1 MTTRSF
7 ALTSLVA
14 AIPGAAVVVLI
25 VFGILAAS
33 GEIFGSIPL
42 AITAVLA
49 LLCGVAAAVLPV
61 VLFLKKAPAAEA
73 PAAAAAGGTSGE
85 VRAVG
90 GTSGEI
96 EAVDADTGEVAV
108 LDTGEFEEA
117 GSEEFA
123 EAESAEFA
131 EAESAEFE
139 APADDDPFADLE
151 ADEDDEDSFFDS
163 APAGKK

>member
-42 AITAVLA
+42 AITAVIA
-49 LLCGVAAAVLPV
+49 LLCGVAAAALPV
-61 VLFLKKAPAAEA
+61 VLFMKKAAT
-73 PAAAAAGGTSGE
+73 PAAAAPVDEAG
-85 VRAVG
+85 AVG
-90 GTSGEI
+90 GSSGEL
-96 EAVDADTGEVAV
+96 EALDGDTGEVAV
-108 LDTGEFEEA
+108 LNTDEFEEA

-123 EAESAEFA
+123 EAESAEFV

-139 APADDDPFADLE
+139 SPADEDPFADFD
-151 ADEDDEDSFFDS
+151 ADEDDEDSFFEPS
-163 APAGKK
+163 KK